1 MTMAAKRRTTAA
13 KKTRRAAGVGRPAR
27 STRPQSAAR
36 SAGTVPRAPSGL
48 TVVGI
53 GASAGGL
60 EALTRLLQHLDPTT
74 GMALVVVQHLAP
86 RHESMLPEL
95 LGASAALPVVQ
106 VRNGMPLQG
115 GRVHVIPPNVE
126 MTITDG
132 ALRLA
137 PRAADGS
144 RYHPIDAF
152 FRSLA
157 ERSEGRAVGVVLSG
171 SASDGAIGLR
181 EIKAAGGITI
191 AQEPNTAKY
200 DSMPRA
206 AIATGAVDF
215 ILSPEHIA
223 DELRRLNAHPFLGSS
238 VPDQTNS
245 DAVFGQEHLDQLF
258 DVLRSS
264 SGVDFS
270 HYKLPTIKRR
280 LQRRML
286 LRRTSQLT
294 DYLSILQKDGDEVR
308 NLYRDI
314 LIHVTRFFREPESF
328 DALKKLVFPRLLEDA
343 ANRRSVRIWVPGCA
357 TGEEAYS
364 IAIALLE
371 HVGPESSGVPIQVFA
386 TDVGE
391 EAVDHARLGLYSE
404 SIAAD
409 VSAERLRRFFT
420 RVDGQYRV
428 SKLVRDSCIFARQ
441 DLTRDPPFS
450 KLDLI
455 VCRNVLIYL
464 GPPLQRKLM
473 SVFHY
478 ALKEG
483 GFLMLGA
490 AESTGSHSELYS
502 LIDNRHKIFSKRA
515 GHLPVDFE
523 PPRHQIDSRID
534 ADALAKQPAQASTER
549 RAGNLQLEITRALL
563 GRYTPPSVVV
573 DHDFQIVQTRGKT
586 GPFLE
591 LATGDPSLNLL
602 KMAREGLLHELRS
615 ALLEARKRL
624 KPVRREGVTVRAN
637 GGQREID
644 LQVVP
649 LQTEGEAPYLL
660 VLFESPGPRKTGQP
674 KLVEVKTRRGDR
686 RMERMQ
692 QELSSSREYL
702 QSIIQDLEAANE
714 ELQSA
719 NEEILSSNEELQ
731 STNEE
736 LDTAKEELQS
746 TNEELNT
753 VNEELNARNEE
764 LSHVNSDL
772 INLLTAVPAA
782 VVIVSSDLKIRRFTP
797 MAEHVL
803 NLIPTDVGR
812 PLSDIKPNLDTNAL
826 EELTREVIDS
836 VSSKELEA
844 RDRSGRLY
852 SIRIRPYKDLENRI
866 NGAVL
871 AFADIG
877 RAPVGDS
884 PELWHAPVRSVVD
897 AVSVGVMVLDDDLRV
912 LVANQP
918 LLRILGV
925 RAESLRD
932 RPWSELALGQLE
944 HPALI
949 GALDRLRAKGE
960 AFSGVTVE
968 LPSPARVL
976 QFDGALMA
984 LGSSPKAT
992 MVLTVRED
1000 ATHAQSR
1007 NRS

>member
-1 MTMAAKRRTTAA
+1 MTAKRNKTAA
-13 KKTRRAAGVGRPAR
+13 KKKTRRQGAPAR
-27 STRPQSAAR
+27 VRSRPIGSPRTARAAATPSR
-36 SAGTVPRAPSGL
+36 SPGGL

-60 EALTRLLQHLDPTT
+60 EALTRVLHNLDPKT

-86 RHESMLPEL
+86 KHESVLPEL
-95 LGASAALPVVQ
+95 LRASAVVPVVQ

-126 MTITDG
+126 MTIVDG

-152 FRSLA
+152 FHSLA
-157 ERSEGRAVGVVLSG
+157 DRSEGRAVGIVLSG
-171 SASDGAIGLR
+171 SASDGAIGMR
-181 EIKAAGGITI
+181 EIKSAGGITI
-191 AQEPNTAKY
+191 AQDPKTAKY

-215 ILSPEHIA
+215 ILSPEQIA
-223 DELRRLNAHPFLGSS
+223 AELMRLHAHPFLKAS
-238 VPDQTNS
+238 VADPTEA
-245 DAVFGQEHLDQLF
+245 DAFFSGQHLERLFGL
-258 DVLRSS
+258 LRSS
-264 SGVDFS
+264 TGVDFS

-286 LRRTSQLT
+286 LRRMTEL
-294 DYLSILQKDGDEVR
+294 DEYFSILEKDADEVK

-314 LIHVTRFFREPESF
+314 LIHVTQFFREPESF
-328 DALKKLVFPRLLEDA
+328 DALKKHVFPRILADA
-343 ANRRSVRIWVPGCA
+343 RNRRPIRIWVPGCA

-371 HVGPESSGVPIQVFA
+371 HLGPESSGVPIQVFA
-386 TDVGE
+386 TDVSE
-391 EAVDHARLGLYSE
+391 EAIDHARLGLYSE
-404 SIAAD
+404 TITAD
-409 VSAERLRRFFT
+409 VSPDRLRRFFT
-420 RVDGQYRV
+420 RVDGQFRI

-473 SVFHY
+473 SAFHY
-478 ALKEG
+478 ALKTG

-490 AESTGSHSELYS
+490 TESTGSHSELYS
-502 LIDNRHKIFSKRA
+502 LIDKRHKIFSKRA
-515 GHLPVDFE
+515 AHLPVEFDLSSHGIE
-523 PPRHQIDSRID
+523 TRPD
-534 ADALAKQPAQASTER
+534 ADTLPKRPVRGSTAR
-549 RAGNLQLEITRALL
+549 RAVDLQQEVIRTLL

-586 GPFLE
+586 GAYLE
-591 LATGDPSLNLL
+591 LAAGDPSLNLL
-602 KMAREGLLHELRS
+602 KLAREGLLHELRG
-615 ALLEARKRL
+615 ALLEARKTL
-624 KPVRREGVTVRAN
+624 KPVRREGVLVKAN
-637 GGQREID
+637 GVVRETD
-644 LQVVP
+644 LQVLP
-649 LQTEGEAPYLL
+649 LQAQGEVPYLL
-660 VLFESPGPRKTGQP
+660 VSFESPAPRKLDKP
-674 KLVEVKTRRGDR
+674 KRAEVKTKRSDGRV
-686 RMERMQ
+686 ERIQ

-702 QSIIQDLEAANE
+702 QAIIQDLEAANE

-764 LSHVNSDL
+764 LSHVNADL
-772 INLLTAVPAA
+772 INLLTAVPAP
-782 VVIVSSDLKIRRFTP
+782 VVMVSGDLKIRRFTP
-797 MAEHVL
+797 VAEHVL

-812 PLSDIKPNLDTNAL
+812 PLSDIKPNFDTAAL
-826 EELTREVIDS
+826 EEVTREVIDT
-836 VSSKELEA
+836 VSSRELEA
-844 RDRSGRLY
+844 RDRSGRVY
-852 SIRIRPYKDLENRI
+852 TIRIRPYKDQENRI

-871 AFADIG
+871 SFADVG
-877 RAPVGDS
+877 RAPAGDS
-884 PELWHAPVRSVVD
+884 PASWHDLVRGVVD
-897 AVSVGVMVLDDDLRV
+897 AVSVGVMVLDDDLKV
-912 LVANQP
+912 LMANRP
-918 LLRILGV
+918 LLKLLGV
-925 RAESLRD
+925 RAESLRQQ
-932 RPWSELALGQLE
+932 PWSELALGQLE
-944 HPALI
+944 EPELVA
-949 GALDRLRAKGE
+949 AVDRLRARGE
-960 AFSGVTVE
+960 PFSGVTVG
-968 LPSPARVL
+968 LSNPSRAVR
-976 QFDGALMA
+976 FDGTLMA
-984 LGSSPKAT
+984 VGSGPKAT

-1000 ATHAQSR
+1000 PESPPLNAQQ
-1007 NRS
+1007 